1 MNAFVCCCCRQ
12 LSPPKHQLAGIAALL
27 TSGVAL
33 LLFDLSACLALPVI
47 VRKVWI
53 NKNKNVAHFV
63 ISNCT
68 VSLSTAR
75 REIWSCFRC
84 GKRLP
89 CVVVRVSIQR
99 TLHRA
104 RGNVQQYDDYI
115 IYSDI
120 CCKKKCAGRRRKEAE
135 YTTYVLAKESLYTR
149 CCCRSTTKLIIFQN
163 ITAPAT

>member
-47 VRKVWI
+47 VRKDWI

-68 VSLSTAR
+68 VSLSTAH

-120 CCKKKCAGRRRKEAE
+120 CCKKRWFVYLSICPCERFNSCYCCRNCRRCRLRRR
-135 YTTYVLAKESLYTR
+135 
-149 CCCRSTTKLIIFQN
+149 RSCGLRADDRF
-163 ITAPAT
+163 